1 MRQACTLHKNGF
13 LAFTCNSRDFTIGIF
28 SAERGAESW
37 VPMTNKMDYLNAL
50 KSAIRMR
57 HKCNPTH
64 KQTVFVRANTKDQ
77 ETVWEG
83 DVEEFNLPGH
93 ETVKVCY
100 AWQHM
105 DPNGKSKIISVPG
118 NTFIDSAQK
127 AVQAAIFTDAQP
139 PVRKFSDDL
148 KWLTNQLHEFKEMIR
163 NMGIKSEELSVSI
176 DATRQIKE
184 NAWRKSSHDSGI

>member
-1 MRQACTLHKNGF
+1 
-13 LAFTCNSRDFTIGIF
+13 
-28 SAERGAESW
+28 
-37 VPMTNKMDYLNAL
+37 
-50 KSAIRMR
+50 
-57 HKCNPTH
+57 
-64 KQTVFVRANTKDQ
+64 
-77 ETVWEG
+77 
-83 DVEEFNLPGH
+83 
-93 ETVKVCY
+93 
-100 AWQHM
+100 M

>member
-1 MRQACTLHKNGF
+1 
-13 LAFTCNSRDFTIGIF
+13 
-28 SAERGAESW
+28 
-37 VPMTNKMDYLNAL
+37 MTNKVDYLNTLEA
-50 KSAIRMR
+50 AIRMR

-64 KQTVFVRANTKDQ
+64 KGTVFVRAKTKDE

-83 DVEEFNLPGH
+83 NVEEFNLPGH
-93 ETVKVCY
+93 ESVKLCY

-127 AVQAAIFTDAQP
+127 AVHAAIFTDVQP
-139 PVRKFSDDL
+139 VLKFSDDL
-148 KWLTNQLHEFKEMIR
+148 KWLANQLQEFKEMIR
-163 NMGIKSEELSVSI
+163 NMGIKSEELSISI

-184 NAWRKSSHDSGI
+184 NVWRKRSSDSGN